1 MKWIDKLE
9 RKYGK
14 YGGINNLTLYVII
27 CYVIGYI
34 ISIVNSG
41 FLTWF
46 TLNPEKI
53 LHGQIWRLVT
63 WIFLPPSN
71 GGVFWFVIA
80 VLFLYYPIGTS
91 LEHTWG
97 SLRYTI
103 YIASGM
109 VFTIIGAFALYLIAV
124 YGLGY
129 DGVSDGV

>member
-46 TLNPEKI
+46 TLNPEEDPARRDPAACDLDISAAVQRRRI
-53 LHGQIWRLVT
+53 L
-63 WIFLPPSN
+63 
-71 GGVFWFVIA
+71 
-80 VLFLYYPIGTS
+80 VLRHRSFSFLYYPIGTS

-97 SLRYTI
+97 ES
-103 YIASGM
+103 
-109 VFTIIGAFALYLIAV
+109 
-124 YGLGY
+124 
-129 DGVSDGV
+129 

>member
-46 TLNPEKI
+46 TLNPE
-53 LHGQIWRLVT
+53 
-63 WIFLPPSN
+63 
-71 GGVFWFVIA
+71 
-80 VLFLYYPIGTS
+80 
-91 LEHTWG
+91 
-97 SLRYTI
+97 
-103 YIASGM
+103 
-109 VFTIIGAFALYLIAV
+109 
-124 YGLGY
+124 
-129 DGVSDGV
+129 